1 MSDPKFLASYSGEST
16 GELIRMGSDY
26 RTDSL
31 VMAFEEALG
40 RKAYRLGDA
49 ALSWPERV
57 VLAVEALER
66 EVNNGGY
73 AQFFINS
80 SKEYASVIVE
90 ALHAIDCRDTAAV
103 TEDAIDALR
112 ISAKISESA
121 IDEAMNSTDRD
132 TSAQLLNC
140 DNRYYEIG
148 EDIAGKLFAFIMR
161 NKREIS
167 IP

>member
-1 MSDPKFLASYSGEST
+1 MSDLKFLASYSGEST
-16 GELIRMGSDY
+16 EELIRMGSDY
-26 RTDSL
+26 RIDSL

-80 SKEYASVIVE
+80 SKEYASMIVE
-90 ALHAIDCRDTAAV
+90 ALHAIDCRDTAEV
-103 TEDAIDALR
+103 TEVAIDSLR
-112 ISAKISESA
+112 TRGETSEAA
-121 IDEAMNSTDRD
+121 IDEAMNSADGN
-132 TSAQLLNC
+132 TSDQLSTC
-140 DNRYYEIG
+140 DDRYYEVG